1 MDAVTWILIGIGLT
15 AGFGSGLFGIGGG
28 VVIVP
33 ALIYLIG
40 FSQHKATGTSLVVLL
55 PPVGIGAV
63 LEYSRHGNVEWKAA
77 IIVAITMLVGATL
90 GAIVANKLS
99 GPVLRLG
106 FGVFM
111 VALGF
116 YTVHGAI
123 ERMRQVKSQAVAAGQ
138 DSVAEPAQPRSS

>member
-1 MDAVTWILIGIGLT
+1 MDTTIWILIAIGLT

-63 LEYSRHGNVEWKAA
+63 LEYSRHGNVEWRAA
-77 IIVAITMLVGATL
+77 LIVAVTMLVGATL

-99 GPVLRLG
+99 GPALRLG
-106 FGVFM
+106 FGIFM
-111 VALGF
+111 VGLGF
-116 YTVHGAI
+116 YTVYGAI
-123 ERMRQVKSQAVAAGQ
+123 NRMRQVGSQQAQHASA
-138 DSVAEPAQPRSS
+138 AEPSQPKSS